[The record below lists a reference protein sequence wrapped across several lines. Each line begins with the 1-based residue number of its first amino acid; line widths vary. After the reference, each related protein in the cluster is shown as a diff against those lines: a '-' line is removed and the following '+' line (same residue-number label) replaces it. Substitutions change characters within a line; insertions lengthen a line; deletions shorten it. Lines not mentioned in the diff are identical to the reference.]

1 MLILVV
7 DDDAPVC
14 DLVST
19 ILEDAGYQVMTAFD
33 GRMALDVLDDLP
45 SPPAL
50 IVLDLMLPQLTGVEV
65 YTTLQQNPSWDS
77 IPVIVW
83 TAVVPGEDTLA
94 ALRGAR
100 ILQKPASVDVLL
112 SAIAQ
117 IGGKP
122 V

>member
-14 DLVST
+14 DLVAT

-33 GRMALDVLDDLP
+33 GRTALDVLDDLP

-50 IVLDLMLPQLTGVEV
+50 IVLDLMLPQLTGIEV
-65 YTTLQQNPSWDS
+65 YTTLQQNPPWNS

-112 SAIAQ
+112 RAVAQ
-117 IGGKP
+117 IGGTP

>member
-14 DLVST
+14 DLVAT
-19 ILEDAGYQVMTAFD
+19 VLEDAGYQVMTAFD
-33 GRMALDVLDDLP
+33 GRTALEVLDDLP

-50 IVLDLMLPQLTGVEV
+50 IVLDLMLPQLTGIEV
-65 YTTLQQNPSWDS
+65 YTTLQQNPPWNS

-112 SAIAQ
+112 SAVAQ
-117 IGGKP
+117 IGGTP